1 MSTPQLLKGFRDF
14 YPPEMAFRNWLYGK
28 AKSVAESFGF
38 EEYEGPIV
46 ESLDLY
52 AAKSGEELVKK
63 QAFTLT
69 DKSGKIL
76 ALRPEMTP
84 TLARMVAQ
92 KAGSLVFPV
101 KWFSFGPR
109 FRYETPQR
117 GRGREFF
124 QWDVDILGLTTPQ
137 ADAEVISAAAA
148 MYQSLGLSPTEV
160 RIKINDRK
168 YLQEKL
174 MSIGADREKVT
185 AIFKAI
191 DKKSKVAETA
201 FDDMLKQESLD
212 LGQIKQLKD
221 ILKDKQGYTE
231 SEWLSKIMSLVE
243 AAGYGEFVEFDPA
256 IVRGLDYYT
265 RTVFEGW
272 DVKGEFRSIWG
283 GGRYDNL
290 TEEVG
295 GKQKIPG
302 VGFAM
307 GDMVL
312 EEILRANGKY
322 PKLKS
327 NSTRVL
333 VTVFS
338 NKLAV
343 SSNKLANSLRETGIN
358 AEAYLDPD
366 AKLDKQLKYADRK
379 GIPYAVIIGPEEV
392 ERGTVTVKD
401 LRSGSQK
408 TVAAGKLLESIQES
422 PGRTARRLLT

>member
-1 MSTPQLLKGFRDF
+1 MPTSTPQLLKGFRDF
-14 YPPEMAFRNWLYGK
+14 YPPEMAFRNWLYRK
-28 AKSVAESFGF
+28 AKTVAESFGF

-46 ESLDLY
+46 ETLDLY
-52 AAKSGEELVKK
+52 GAKSGEELVKK
-63 QAFTLT
+63 QAFTLM

-84 TLARMVAQ
+84 TLARMVTQ

-109 FRYETPQR
+109 FRYETPQK

-124 QWDVDILGLTTPQ
+124 QWDVDILGLANPE
-137 ADAEVISAAAA
+137 ADAEVISAAAK

-160 RIKINDRK
+160 KIKINDRQ

-174 MSIGADREKVT
+174 RSIGVADEKVT

-191 DKKSKVAETA
+191 DKKSKISAAA
-201 FDDMLKQESLD
+201 FDQMLKQEGLSPA
-212 LGQIKQLKD
+212 QAKQVKD
-221 ILKDKQGYTE
+221 ILDDKKGYVN
-231 SEWLSKIMSLVE
+231 SEWLSKILSLVQVMG
-243 AAGYGEFVEFDPA
+243 AGEFVEFDPT

-307 GDMVL
+307 GDMVI
-312 EEILRANGKY
+312 EEILRANRKY
-322 PKLKS
+322 PNLKVN
-327 NSTRVL
+327 NSRVL

-338 NKLAV
+338 PELLV
-343 SSNKLANSLRETGIN
+343 SSMKVSASLRESGVN
-358 AEAYLDPD
+358 AEVYLDPG

-379 GIPYAVIIGPEEV
+379 GIPYVIIIGPEEAAKGV
-392 ERGTVTVKD
+392 LTLKD
-401 LRSGSQK
+401 MKEK
-408 TVAAGKLLESIQES
+408 TQQTITIEKLTKIFK
-422 PGRTARRLLT
+422 G

>member
-1 MSTPQLLKGFRDF
+1 MSTMTPQLLKGFRDF
-14 YPPEMAFRNWLYGK
+14 YPPEMAFRNWLYRQF
-28 AKSVAESFGF
+28 KSVAESFGF
-38 EEYEGPIV
+38 EEYEGPIL
-46 ESLDLY
+46 ETLDLY

-92 KAGSLVFPV
+92 KAGSLIFPV

-124 QWDVDILGLTTPQ
+124 QCDVDILGLTNPE
-137 ADAEVISAAAA
+137 ADAEVIAVAAKI
-148 MYQSLGLSPTEV
+148 YQYFGLSPTEV
-160 RIKINDRK
+160 KIKINDRE
-168 YLQEKL
+168 YLQQKL
-174 MSIGADREKVT
+174 MSIGVSGEKVR

-191 DKKSKVAETA
+191 DKKSKVSEAA
-201 FDDMLKQESLD
+201 FDQMLEQESINPA
-212 LGQIKQLKD
+212 QIKQLKS
-221 ILKDKQGYTE
+221 ILQDKQGYAQ
-231 SEWLSKIMSLVE
+231 SEWLSKILSLVQ
-243 AAGYGEFVEFDPA
+243 AMGLGEFVEFDPT

-307 GDMVL
+307 GDMVI

-322 PKLKS
+322 PNLKVN
-327 NSTRVL
+327 NSRVL

-338 NKLAV
+338 NELLVSSIKLAD
-343 SSNKLANSLRETGIN
+343 SLRESGVN
-358 AEAYLDPD
+358 AEVYLDPG

-379 GIPYAVIIGPEEV
+379 GIPYVVIIGPEEAAKGVVTLKNMKEKTQQTLPV
-392 ERGTVTVKD
+392 EELITILKNG
-401 LRSGSQK
+401 
-408 TVAAGKLLESIQES
+408 
-422 PGRTARRLLT
+422 

>member
-14 YPPEMAFRNWLYGK
+14 YPPEMAFRNWLYQK

-46 ESLDLY
+46 ETLDLY

-124 QWDVDILGLTTPQ
+124 QWDADILGLTNPE

-148 MYQSLGLSPTEV
+148 MYLSLGLSPTEV
-160 RIKINDRK
+160 RIKVNDRQ
-168 YLQEKL
+168 YLQQKL
-174 MSIGADREKVT
+174 QSIGVAGEKVS
-185 AIFKAI
+185 AIFKMI
-191 DKKSKVAETA
+191 DKKSKLPAGIFEV
-201 FDDMLKQESLD
+201 MLIQQGLNSNQVKN
-212 LGQIKQLKD
+212 LKNV
-221 ILKDKQGYTE
+221 LEDKQGYIN
-231 SEWLSKIMSLVE
+231 SDWLSKIISLVE

-322 PKLKS
+322 PKLKA
-327 NSTRVL
+327 NNTQVL

-338 NKLAV
+338 NELAV
-343 SSNKLANSLRETGIN
+343 SSNKLANSLRESGVN
-358 AEAYLDPD
+358 AEIYLDSN
-366 AKLDKQLKYADRK
+366 AKLDKQLKYADKK
-379 GIPYAVIIGPEEV
+379 GIPYVAIIGPEEAAKGMV
-392 ERGTVTVKD
+392 TIKDMRKKTQQTVP
-401 LRSGSQK
+401 LE
-408 TVAAGKLLESIQES
+408 KLPSFLQD
-422 PGRTARRLLT
+422 